1 MPNLTDTRY
10 KIYGDSSDIKKILDT
25 INSAKYLSES
35 EILRELKA
43 SEENLKTHILTGYL
57 YDWYKETDECLCL
70 YTTEEWGITDFSIL
84 LKKLMPDLEI
94 YYMVEEPGMGL
105 YLTNDVHNDIFGI
118 KCRVEITINE
128 NTEVNYF
135 RTEEEALEFI
145 SSTFNTAINSRKDVR
160 DLNKS
165 LPDDDSVELDIFE
178 YYNLEYED
186 LYL

>member
-10 KIYGDSSDIKKILDT
+10 KIYGDSSDIKRILDA
-25 INSAKYLSES
+25 INSAKNFSES

-43 SEENLKTHILTGYL
+43 SEEDLKHYILTGYL
-57 YDWYKETDECLCL
+57 TNWYKETDECLCL
-70 YTTEEWGITDFSIL
+70 YTTEEWGITDFSVL
-84 LKKLMPDLEI
+84 LKKLMLDLEI

-118 KCRVEITINE
+118 KCRVETTINE

-165 LPDDDSVELDIFE
+165 LSDNDSVELDIFE
-178 YYNLEYED
+178 YYNLEY
-186 LYL
+186 